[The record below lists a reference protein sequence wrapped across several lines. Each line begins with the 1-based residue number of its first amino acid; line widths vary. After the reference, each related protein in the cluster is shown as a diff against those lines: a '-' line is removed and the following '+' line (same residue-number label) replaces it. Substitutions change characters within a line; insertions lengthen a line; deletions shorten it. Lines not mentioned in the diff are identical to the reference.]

1 MVYIA
6 RAAKPKLSTA
16 SSTTPYSLVFYLGR
30 PTDHDTLLSSRRT
43 FWYKFREWGWPVR
56 VNKAYSNKELIARV
70 KELWEQNLKGTE
82 MLPILNEEGYDIN
95 DRTLNRIR
103 QKYGWKLRLK
113 TIRDLRKG
121 IIRPPGQP
129 ADGTNNGDN
138 NNHDEDDSDSAD
150 DDDDDSDSEE
160 VSSEEDEDEEE
171 ENAAEGNGQGSSN
184 THGQHQ
190 HQQQHQDQH
199 QRSGSGSLPLGP
211 DAELTPEQRA
221 RREERRRVLEQE
233 SAERWALKKRRR
245 RIKGWAGLP
254 ADPSGLPPRFPSE
267 TTLDEAKVILQ
278 LDAATYKALREN
290 FEKICRENNV
300 IKKTIAG
307 PEKWEALKE
316 QMIRDSMH
324 LRAIMWDQANMEQ
337 KKIAIDVICCDVTK
351 RIRTMQSHMTL
362 AQARTILGLNP
373 EQGRYIRGTLYLLL
387 GQEKFGFK
395 YVEGIDKW
403 NEMVQKWFDTTELLQ
418 ELFPPG
424 CEHWPNAKERKRAIE
439 LLARDGMRRYR
450 GDQAKLEKDPNA
462 LDPKPPRK
470 RAPPKPKPGPTP
482 AQLEWAAKRA
492 EKAAE
497 KAAKAAQPKPGPGR
511 PPKNN
516 TAGPLMATATA
527 PHTAVRLAPVDLSSS
542 SESSSES
549 PSEESEAEQDVQM
562 VDDGD
567 LDPDILL
574 QQSIEADNKF
584 GSHSANTPAA
594 SGRGGGA
601 NVGASTLNAHAS
613 SHNPNLTQ
621 TRSRAKTRSQAKSRP
636 QTTQNYT
643 PSRIQMQQ
651 GYNSTLNQGL
661 TQSYTQPQSTSAMYT
676 QQQQQQQQ
684 LRLQQ
689 QAIQQQA
696 RARQQH
702 FQQTQTPSVPTQVQ
716 VSQPVTT
723 TSSRQ
728 QHLQS
733 QTPSVPTQVQVSQPM
748 ARNISS
754 TSASTSSSSMAVYFR
769 LHDSSPLRGVVSR
782 MWIAT
787 LSGRSVQELR
797 STAVANY
804 PGVVC
809 LAIEGIVKDGKG
821 GELPLPVSDDMEM
834 EAYLQHIQG
843 MGSGAPTFSVMLV
856 PAAAAAVVGGSW

>member
-1 MVYIA
+1 MTYDWDPYKDICHRLYVDERRSFAQVA
-6 RAAKPKLSTA
+6 RYMAENHGF
-16 SSTTPYSLVFYLGR
+16 TP
-30 PTDHDTLLSSRRT
+30 SRRT
-43 FWYKFREWGWPVR
+43 YWYKFREWGWPIR
-56 VNKAYSNKELIARV
+56 VNKAYSNTELIARV
-70 KELWEQNLKGTE
+70 KELWEQNLKATE
-82 MLPILNEEGYDIN
+82 MVRVLNEEGYDIN

-103 QKYGWKLRLK
+103 QKYNWKLRLK
-113 TIRDLRKG
+113 TIQDLRKG

-129 ADGTNNGDN
+129 ANGTDDDDNNGSDG
-138 NNHDEDDSDSAD
+138 DSDSAD
-150 DDDDDSDSEE
+150 GSDNESEE
-160 VSSEEDEDEEE
+160 VSSEEDKEDDEEE
-171 ENAAEGNGQGSSN
+171 ENATEDNGQGLSN
-184 THGQHQ
+184 THGQRQ
-190 HQQQHQDQH
+190 HQQQQH
-199 QRSGSGSLPLGP
+199 QKSASASLPLGP
-211 DAELTPEQRA
+211 DDELTPEQRA

-245 RIKGWAGLP
+245 RTKGWAGLP
-254 ADPSGLPPRFPSE
+254 PDPSGLPPRFPSE

-278 LDAATYKALREN
+278 LDAAAYKMLREN

-307 PEKWEALKE
+307 PEKWEAMKE

-362 AQARTILGLNP
+362 AQARNLLGLNP

-395 YVEGIDKW
+395 HVEGIDKW

-450 GDQAKLEKDPNA
+450 GDQAKLEKDA
-462 LDPKPPRK
+462 LNPPPPKVPRK
-470 RAPPKPKPGPTP
+470 RAPPKPKPVSTP
-482 AQLEWAAKRA
+482 AQLEAAAKRA

-497 KAAKAAQPKPGPGR
+497 KAAKAAQSKRGRGR

-516 TAGPLMATATA
+516 TAGPSTATATA
-527 PHTAVRLAPVDLSSS
+527 TATVPHTVVRLAPL
-542 SESSSES
+542 ESSN
-549 PSEESEAEQDVQM
+549 SEESEADQDAQ
-562 VDDGD
+562 DADNGN
-567 LDPDILL
+567 LDPDYLL
-574 QQSIEADNKF
+574 QQSIEADTSF
-584 GSHSANTPAA
+584 GSYSANTHVA
-594 SGRGGGA
+594 SGRGSAGA
-601 NVGASTLNAHAS
+601 NVGANTITAQAS
-613 SHNPNLTQ
+613 SRTPNLAQTQ
-621 TRSRAKTRSQAKSRP
+621 SGPQTHSQA
-636 QTTQNYT
+636 TQNYT
-643 PSRIQMQQ
+643 TNRNHMQQ
-651 GYNSTLNQGL
+651 SYATSNHGL
-661 TQSYTQPQSTSAMYT
+661 TQSHTQSPPLTMYT
-676 QQQQQQQQ
+676 QQQQQQQRQ
-684 LRLQQ
+684 QRQQ
-689 QAIQQQA
+689 QQQQQRIQQEAIQRQA

-702 FQQTQTPSVPTQVQ
+702 FQQTASVPPVQ
-716 VSQPVTT
+716 VSQPVA
-723 TSSRQ
+723 TSS
-728 QHLQS
+728 
-733 QTPSVPTQVQVSQPM
+733 
-748 ARNISS
+748 S
-754 TSASTSSSSMAVYFR
+754 TSTSSSMAIYFR
-769 LHDSSPLRGVVSR
+769 LHASSPLQGVVSR
-782 MWIAT
+782 IWIAT

-856 PAAAAAVVGGSW
+856 PAATAATAAGGVGGSW